1 MLQERVT
8 TPSVLVLQSESRPC
22 RALLTAVVLAGCYP
36 AGPYSSVAPAYGL
49 MARRVP
55 DCVILD
61 TILAN
66 GCAFTLAGEL
76 RSLGVPFVFYTA
88 WADFDRIPHAFRDEA
103 FLEKPTQLALVS
115 RVIRRAVDW
124 HSKRG

>member
-1 MLQERVT
+1 MLCTDGLLEAQDADGVLLSFDGVADFLANIPVT
-8 TPSVLVLQSESRPC
+8 ANAQ
-22 RALLTAVVLAGCYP
+22 
-36 AGPYSSVAPAYGL
+36 
-49 MARRVP
+49 M
-55 DCVILD
+55 ILD

-103 FLEKPTQLALVS
+103 FPGEANAT
-115 RVIRRAVDW
+115 RACLTC
-124 HSKRG
+124 HPSCR